1 MAENTDPDLNPD
13 LTPDLTQVIKTL
25 ERAQPMLEP
34 VLESFERSLA
44 RYGADPR
51 SAFWKNAEWQKRR
64 YDILSRLFDEADRQG
79 GISITDFG
87 CGYGAFFDYLK
98 DRPVMAAS
106 RYIGIDIS
114 AGMINEAESRIR
126 DPRAKFQ
133 RHLIA
138 TEDADYTFAC
148 GTYNMNQGAE
158 RAEWAAFIK
167 ASLTQLWSKT
177 EKALGFNLLR
187 ADAPEKFPGLYYAD
201 GEEFLE
207 FCRDSLSP
215 DVTLTDDRPLPDWT
229 IFVRRR

>member
-1 MAENTDPDLNPD
+1 MAENPDPG
-13 LTPDLTQVIKTL
+13 LTPDLSEVIKTL
-25 ERAQPMLEP
+25 ERAKPMLEP

-44 RYGADPR
+44 KYGADPR
-51 SAFWKNAEWQKRR
+51 STFWKNAEWQERR
-64 YDILSRLFDEADRQG
+64 YDILSRLFAEADRQG
-79 GISITDFG
+79 GTSITDFG

-106 RYIGIDIS
+106 RYTGIDIS

-158 RAEWAAFIK
+158 RAEWAEFIK

-215 DVTLTDDRPLPDWT
+215 DVTLTDDSPLPDWT
-229 IFVRRR
+229 IFVRRGG